1 MGSEVVVVASL
12 PPVLNKA
19 KRICDSK
26 SEVRKLAPKQCA
38 YLIERVERLHKYLLD
53 MIDFEPGLLEDC
65 KPTIAQI
72 DRVMDR
78 AQFLL
83 HRCSSPDWLWHAV
96 LKKEHKLKFQIILQ
110 ELSQCVYF
118 LKLKVSVS
126 KGTLR
131 PAPHAWEWP
140 ESERQELKAAANMDR
155 EDLKRVAAKLEDKE
169 TDVNK
174 IELGRYLLAE
184 VENKRSQELP
194 LPKYLFRNP
203 EKVIQGKLIGEGSYA
218 YVYEATWL
226 GRTVATKAY
235 AVQDPSSE
243 RELRAL
249 FYLRHPNIVKMVG
262 YTQRSKEG
270 PYVLLM
276 ERMKRD
282 LHNLIKDIVQSKP
295 GPPFEMDV
303 AVDIV
308 LQIARGMEFLHAND
322 VSHLDL
328 KTANI
333 LINLPSNECS
343 FYTAK
348 LSDFGLSE
356 TKLKSAQS
364 KVPVRRGGTVNFM
377 APEIW
382 NEEKNASR
390 KKADVYSFGMTCY
403 EIFTGKVPFEG
414 CSYPAAGFFLRVK
427 DNNLRPILPPGFPRC
442 LSLFLQ
448 CCWHGRPE
456 IRPTFK
462 KICNYLIAL
471 KNVLTIGDPPDAVP
485 DGYYLNSPIGDIL
498 DEDKQLNAMGT
509 RDHHEAILAA
519 LESLQKESQDKLQRN
534 ASGAKYKS
542 RLKSYIR
549 DSEHLVHE
557 VRSHKNKYIELQCRA
572 VTTDE
577 EEESSNSNECWPIRR
592 LKVERK
598 QR

>member
-38 YLIERVERLHKYLLD
+38 YLIERVEKLHKYLLD
-53 MIDFEPGLLEDC
+53 MIDFKPGLLEDC

-140 ESERQELKAAANMDR
+140 ESERQELKAAANMDQK
-155 EDLKRVAAKLEDKE
+155 DLKRVAAKLEDKE

-243 RELRAL
+243 RELQAL

-282 LHNLIKDIVQSKP
+282 LHNLIKDI
-295 GPPFEMDV
+295 
-303 AVDIV
+303 
-308 LQIARGMEFLHAND
+308 
-322 VSHLDL
+322 
-328 KTANI
+328 
-333 LINLPSNECS
+333 
-343 FYTAK
+343 
-348 LSDFGLSE
+348 
-356 TKLKSAQS
+356 
-364 KVPVRRGGTVNFM
+364 
-377 APEIW
+377 
-382 NEEKNASR
+382 
-390 KKADVYSFGMTCY
+390 
-403 EIFTGKVPFEG
+403 
-414 CSYPAAGFFLRVK
+414 
-427 DNNLRPILPPGFPRC
+427 
-442 LSLFLQ
+442 

-519 LESLQKESQDKLQRN
+519 LESLQKEAQDKLQPN

-592 LKVERK
+592 LKVGRK